1 MTFHAS
7 NGHKV
12 ELNGSG
18 NWYDVVDPYNPAH
31 YWTMDTADGDLEY
44 AEQAIQAWTAWK
56 EFLLSEGQGG
66 D

>member
-12 ELNGSG
+12 ELNGPG
-18 NWYDVVDPYNPAH
+18 LWYDVIDPNNPAA
-31 YWTMDTADGDLEY
+31 YWTMDPEDMDLDY
-44 AEQAIQAWTAWK
+44 TEQAIQSWTAWK

>member
-18 NWYDVVDPYNPAH
+18 LWYDVVAPDNPLV
-31 YWTMDTADGDLEY
+31 YWTMDKEDMDLEY
-44 AEQAIQAWTAWK
+44 AEQAIQSWTAWK
-56 EFLLSEGQGG
+56 EFLLSGAES
-66 D
+66 DA